1 MSSLG
6 RQVVELIDAGYVRG
20 EWWLRYAD
28 RLTKQERDRIRGGD
42 VGPIVRPLE
51 PAWRPGQWLE
61 AGPKLSVRIEA
72 VRFARRDTYKTV
84 IGQVVDYRGGGRLT
98 NRSLG
103 EKLHEGTTIVPV
115 SANPYEPEPE
125 KVPAHIVRT
134 LPSTLEA
141 QERYANQ
148 NAREIERRLRRSLI
162 DDLRRSDF
170 DAVELEQLRLAMDA
184 IRRQRELAA

>member
-1 MSSLG
+1 VSSLG
-6 RQVVELIDAGYVRG
+6 RQVIELIDAGYVRG

-28 RLTKQERDRIRGGD
+28 RLTKQERDRIRAGD
-42 VGPIVRPLE
+42 FGPIVRPLE
-51 PAWRPGQWLE
+51 PTWWPGKWLD
-61 AGPKLSVRIEA
+61 AGPKLSVRVES
-72 VRFARRDTYKTV
+72 VRFARRDTYKTT

-103 EKLHEGTTIVPV
+103 EALHEGTTIVPI

-134 LPSTLEA
+134 LPSTLAA

-148 NAREIERRLRRSLI
+148 NARDIERRLRRSLI

-170 DAVELEQLRLAMDA
+170 DAVELEQLRAAMAA
-184 IRRQRELAA
+184 IRQAREVAA